1 MIDLV
6 PVHHDHGVDGI
17 VAWNRVGG
25 VDEDDLHA
33 LGGKKVGLPID
44 LRGADGGRAVG
55 QEVIVVLALLIPA
68 DGGCTVFA
76 EIIPLSADLLPRRHH
91 GAVGLIVAQSVLG
104 GEPAG
109 VHDAFIGKMVAVFTN
124 KYVAGQ
130 GLTAFVKVVNVPADV
145 CEAGLHFAVV
155 AEIVPLSVDLLP
167 ARGENAIGEVAGH
180 AVQLLPAG
188 EHPAVIAKAVGFSAD
203 GLPAG
208 QHDAVAAKVPGNAVL
223 FQPAG
228 GGNAALKEKIPL
240 PVYIQPAGNGF
251 GVKVPIKAHAVLFRP
266 AAAIDL
272 GVVYQP
278 SGAGRKGEQLKNQ
291 HNR

>member
-1 MIDLV
+1 M
-6 PVHHDHGVDGI
+6 
-17 VAWNRVGG
+17 
-25 VDEDDLHA
+25 
-33 LGGKKVGLPID
+33 
-44 LRGADGGRAVG
+44 
-55 QEVIVVLALLIPA
+55 
-68 DGGCTVFA
+68 
-76 EIIPLSADLLPRRHH
+76 
-91 GAVGLIVAQSVLG
+91 
-104 GEPAG
+104 
-109 VHDAFIGKMVAVFTN
+109 HDALIGKMVAVFTDEC
-124 KYVAGQ
+124 VSGQ

-155 AEIVPLSVDLLP
+155 TKIILLSVDLLP

>member
-1 MIDLV
+1 M
-6 PVHHDHGVDGI
+6 
-17 VAWNRVGG
+17 
-25 VDEDDLHA
+25 
-33 LGGKKVGLPID
+33 
-44 LRGADGGRAVG
+44 
-55 QEVIVVLALLIPA
+55 
-68 DGGCTVFA
+68 
-76 EIIPLSADLLPRRHH
+76 
-91 GAVGLIVAQSVLG
+91 
-104 GEPAG
+104 
-109 VHDAFIGKMVAVFTN
+109 HDALIGKMVAVFTN
-124 KYVAGQ
+124 ECVTGQ
-130 GLTAFVKVVNVPADV
+130 GLTAFIKIVNVSADV

-155 AEIVPLSVDLLP
+155 AEIVPLSIDLLP

-208 QHDAVAAKVPGNAVL
+208 HDAVAAKVPGNAVL

-240 PVYIQPAGNGF
+240 PVYVQPAGDGF
-251 GVKVPIKAHAVLFRP
+251 GVKVPIISHAVLFRP